1 MISLT
6 NKSKFSCDSKAM
18 GARDQLTLQVYVKQA
33 CETCDR
39 ARKIAQLVDAE
50 FPNVSVEIVDLS
62 TPGAQRDDVFAVPT
76 FVLEDHILSLGNP
89 QEGELR
95 EEITALLRL
104 RGLV

>member
-1 MISLT
+1 
-6 NKSKFSCDSKAM
+6 M
-18 GARDQLTLQVYVKQA
+18 GSSDQVTLQVYVKHG

-50 FPNVSVEIVDLS
+50 FPKVSVEIVDMS
-62 TPGAQRDDVFAVPT
+62 TGEAQRDDVFAVPT
-76 FVLEDHILSLGNP
+76 YVLDDHVLSLGNP

-95 EEITALLRL
+95 DEITALLRV

>member
-1 MISLT
+1 
-6 NKSKFSCDSKAM
+6 M
-18 GARDQLTLQVYVKQA
+18 GSSEQVTLQVYVKHG

-50 FPNVSVEIVDLS
+50 FPKVSVEIVDMS
-62 TPGAQRDDVFAVPT
+62 ESQSRRDDVFAVPT
-76 FVLEDHILSLGNP
+76 YVLEDRVLSLGNP

-95 EEITALLRL
+95 DQIATLLRV